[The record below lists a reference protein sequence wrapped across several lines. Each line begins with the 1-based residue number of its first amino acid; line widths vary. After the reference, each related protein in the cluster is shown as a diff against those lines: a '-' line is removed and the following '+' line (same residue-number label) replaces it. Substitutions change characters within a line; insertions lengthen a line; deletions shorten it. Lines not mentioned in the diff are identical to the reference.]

1 MLIEL
6 LTQIILKINTIRTQL
21 ELWQVV
27 KDNFD
32 EYFSFGLCQLI
43 DSLRYVGKINHYE
56 GNSLREELSLHG
68 DKTTY
73 FLGLSGNPKPRLE
86 FTEKMI
92 KKHSENAITENK

>member
-1 MLIEL
+1 M
-6 LTQIILKINTIRTQL
+6 RTQL

-32 EYFSFGLCQLI
+32 EHFSFGICQLI
-43 DSLRYVGKINHYE
+43 DSLRYVDKINHYE
-56 GNSLREELSLHG
+56 ENQLREELSLHG

-86 FTEKMI
+86 FIGEMI

>member
-6 LTQIILKINTIRTQL
+6 STLIILKINAIRTQL

-43 DSLRYVGKINHYE
+43 NSLRYVGKINHYE
-56 GNSLREELSLHG
+56 ENSLREELSLHG
-68 DKTTY
+68 DNTIY

-86 FTEKMI
+86 FIDKMI
-92 KKHSENAITENK
+92 KKHSENAVTENK

>member
-1 MLIEL
+1 M
-6 LTQIILKINTIRTQL
+6 RTQL
-21 ELWQVV
+21 ELW
-27 KDNFD
+27 KLMKENFD

-56 GNSLREELSLHG
+56 GNQLREELSLHG
-68 DKTTY
+68 DNAIY

-86 FTEKMI
+86 FIEKMI

>member
-1 MLIEL
+1 M
-6 LTQIILKINTIRTQL
+6 RTQL

-32 EYFSFGLCQLI
+32 DYFSFGLCQLI

-56 GNSLREELSLHG
+56 GNQLREELSLHG
-68 DKTTY
+68 DNTIY
-73 FLGLSGNPKPRLE
+73 FLGLSGNPKPRLK
-86 FTEKMI
+86 FIDKMI